1 MTSDP
6 ATSDPAQKVEA
17 LEIALSHAEAA
28 IEDLSET
35 AQAQWAE
42 IDGLK
47 RDLARLTRKLEAA
60 MTDDQESPPA
70 NQPPP
75 HY

>member
-1 MTSDP
+1 MTSE
-6 ATSDPAQKVEA
+6 TTRVEA
-17 LEIALSHAEAA
+17 LEIALSHAEAS
-28 IEDLSET
+28 IDDLSET
-35 AQAQWAE
+35 VQAQWAA

-47 RDLARLTRKLEAA
+47 RDVARLTRKLDAA
-60 MTDDQESPPA
+60 MTDDQETPPA

>member
-6 ATSDPAQKVEA
+6 AERVEA

-47 RDLARLTRKLEAA
+47 RDIARLTRKLEEA
-60 MTDDQESPPA
+60 MTDDQDAPPA
-70 NQPPP
+70 HQPPP

>member
-1 MTSDP
+1 MTSD
-6 ATSDPAQKVEA
+6 ADQRIEA

-35 AQAQWAE
+35 AQEQWAL
-42 IDGLK
+42 INHLK
-47 RDLARLTRKLEAA
+47 RDVARLTKRLEAA
-60 MTDDQESPPA
+60 MEADNGVAPPA
-70 NQPPP
+70 HAPPP